1 MDDKVLLKGDGMPT
15 YHLANVVDDYLMGIS
30 HVIRGEEWLPSAP
43 LHVMLYRFLGWEE
56 NMPQFAHLPLLLK
69 PEGNG
74 KLSKRDGDRLGFP
87 VFPIDWTDPITNEKS
102 SGYRES
108 GYYPEAVANM
118 LALLGWHPSDNQE
131 LFTMD
136 ELIQAFSLDR
146 VSKSGAKFDVNKAF
160 WFNHQY
166 MNKKSV
172 SEIYDAIAPIFEE
185 KFGTV
190 DRSYTETVIGL
201 LREKVQ
207 FANEI
212 PAAAAYFF
220 VEPAKYDEDVVAKKW
235 KPETNQ
241 LLIDLGAYFQ
251 ENAAS
256 NPAEFEQQFKN
267 YCESKGIKTGEIL
280 QPLRVAVSGQPVGP
294 PIFDMLALLTLP
306 VVMNRLT
313 NCTNT
318 VKL

>member
-1 MDDKVLLKGDGMPT
+1 
-15 YHLANVVDDYLMGIS
+15 
-30 HVIRGEEWLPSAP
+30 
-43 LHVMLYRFLGWEE
+43 
-56 NMPQFAHLPLLLK
+56 
-69 PEGNG
+69 
-74 KLSKRDGDRLGFP
+74 
-87 VFPIDWTDPITNEKS
+87 
-102 SGYRES
+102 
-108 GYYPEAVANM
+108 
-118 LALLGWHPSDNQE
+118 
-131 LFTMD
+131 
-136 ELIQAFSLDR
+136 
-146 VSKSGAKFDVNKAF
+146 
-160 WFNHQY
+160 

-172 SEIYDAIAPIFEE
+172 SEIYDAIAPIFENN
-185 KFGTV
+185 FGTI
-190 DRSYTETVIGL
+190 DRSYAETIIGL
-201 LREKVQ
+201 MREKVQ

-220 VEPAKYDEDVVAKKW
+220 VEPTKYDEDVVAKKW

-241 LLIDLGAYFQ
+241 LLLDLGVYFQ

-256 NPAEFEQQFKN
+256 NPAEYEQQFKN

-306 VVMNRLT
+306 IVMNRLT

>member
-1 MDDKVLLKGDGMPT
+1 MNGKQSKKLRSMARIINQAIPE
-15 YHLANVVDDYLMGIS
+15 H
-30 HVIRGEEWLPSAP
+30 
-43 LHVMLYRFLGWEE
+43 
-56 NMPQFAHLPLLLK
+56 
-69 PEGNG
+69 PEG
-74 KLSKRDGDRLGFP
+74 KP
-87 VFPIDWTDPITNEKS
+87 
-102 SGYRES
+102 
-108 GYYPEAVANM
+108 
-118 LALLGWHPSDNQE
+118 
-131 LFTMD
+131 
-136 ELIQAFSLDR
+136 
-146 VSKSGAKFDVNKAF
+146 
-160 WFNHQY
+160 
-166 MNKKSV
+166 KKSV
-172 SEIYDAIAPIFEE
+172 SEIYEAIAPIFEE
-185 KFGTV
+185 KFGTI
-190 DRSYTETVIGL
+190 DRSYAETIIGL

-220 VEPAKYDEDVVAKKW
+220 VEPLEYNEEVVAKKW

-241 LLIDLGAYFQ
+241 LLLDLGVYYK
-251 ENAAS
+251 ENAAA

>member
-1 MDDKVLLKGDGMPT
+1 
-15 YHLANVVDDYLMGIS
+15 
-30 HVIRGEEWLPSAP
+30 
-43 LHVMLYRFLGWEE
+43 
-56 NMPQFAHLPLLLK
+56 
-69 PEGNG
+69 
-74 KLSKRDGDRLGFP
+74 
-87 VFPIDWTDPITNEKS
+87 
-102 SGYRES
+102 
-108 GYYPEAVANM
+108 
-118 LALLGWHPSDNQE
+118 
-131 LFTMD
+131 
-136 ELIQAFSLDR
+136 
-146 VSKSGAKFDVNKAF
+146 
-160 WFNHQY
+160 

-185 KFGTV
+185 KFGTIN
-190 DRSYTETVIGL
+190 RNYAEIIIGL
-201 LREKVQ
+201 MREKVQ

-220 VEPAKYDEDVVAKKW
+220 IEPTKYDEDVFAKKW

-241 LLIDLGAYFQ
+241 LLLDLGVYFK

-294 PIFDMLALLTLP
+294 PIFDVLALLTLP
-306 VVMNRLT
+306 IVIKRLT
-313 NCTNT
+313 NCTNS